1 LEENKKKT
9 GGSAHWACVAHLS
22 FCFKKLYTEPSYQI
36 VANVATRFQRR
47 FFLEITRN
55 KNCLCWPC
63 LSTDQEEM
71 NNFNRGPS
79 IDPANQA
86 LVHLAK
92 WFQRRWILKYRPIR
106 IKYCL
111 WWPCL

>member
-47 FFLEITRN
+47 FFFRN
-55 KNCLCWPC
+55 NQK
-63 LSTDQEEM
+63 QELPM
-71 NNFNRGPS
+71 
-79 IDPANQA
+79 
-86 LVHLAK
+86 LAM
-92 WFQRRWILKYRPIR
+92 FVNGSGRNEQF
-106 IKYCL
+106 
-111 WWPCL
+111 